1 MTRARH
7 VTPGRTAERMEKIR
21 KLITALQ
28 EEGYLMRDEIGPML
42 GLGPSGVRKYLADL
56 RDQVEVSEDRGHIT
70 VRLTMSSSQTEAF
83 LKRLAATAPAR
94 PTGVAKTPER
104 ITAAEPGR
112 HFHILA
118 DDTHHAIRIHRG
130 PVVRDWAVA
139 ALFGAGPARMEVR
152 A

>member
-1 MTRARH
+1 MTRSRY

-56 RDQVEVSEDRGHIT
+56 RGQVEASWDRGHIT
-70 VRLTMSSSQTEAF
+70 VRLTMSSSQTGAF

-94 PTGVAKTPER
+94 PTGISMTPAR
-104 ITAAEPGR
+104 IAAAEPGR

-118 DDTHHAIRIHRG
+118 DDTHYAIHVSRA
-130 PVVRDWAVA
+130 PVARDPMVA